1 MQEVSRIPN
10 SYRSVIDLS
19 GQLKQ
24 IDQFADL
31 LQDQIDYDSAHDP
44 DILKGIRIVEEFLR
58 RKHRVC
64 YGGSAMNAHL
74 PKKYK
79 FYDPTKTIPDYDFF
93 SPDVE
98 GDVKDLVKAL
108 KDEGFTEV
116 DSRPGMHSGTM
127 KVFLNYF
134 GIADISAIPENL
146 YNIFEAKAKVIKGI
160 SFMDIDSLRMMMYL
174 EISRPRGDVER
185 WHKVY
190 ERILLLQYV
199 AKPKHCKV
207 INDLKDIKIDEE
219 DFDAIFAYGLNNSR
233 VFAGNSVLDLYAASK
248 KKFQDG
254 SLFEKTRLPII
265 MYSPSL
271 EMDAGAIKSILGE
284 HLTIEH
290 QSEIGETVPP
300 ITIISKN
307 KRPVLLLVEE
317 TACHAYN
324 TVNYK
329 NRVIRIA
336 SLDTLITLYFSLELA
351 NNDMVR
357 RFFPMRINCEAQAA
371 IDISNYLRTHVQRSQ
386 FPFISTECSGHQKS
400 KQTLLREKF
409 ARAAEEKKKRT
420 STGSHSKT
428 KKSKSRSKS
437 KSKSKTKKSKRS
449 Y

>member
-1 MQEVSRIPN
+1 MNSL
-10 SYRSVIDLS
+10 SYRAVIDLS

-31 LQDQIDYDSAHDP
+31 LQDKIDYDAAHDP
-44 DILKGIRIVEEFLR
+44 DILKGIRIVEDFLR

-79 FYDPTKTIPDYDFF
+79 FYDPDKSIPDYDFF

-98 GDVKDLVKAL
+98 GDVDDLVKAL
-108 KDEGFTEV
+108 KAEGFTEV
-116 DSRPGMHSGTM
+116 DSRPGIHAGTM

-134 GIADISAIPENL
+134 GIADISAIPEDL
-146 YNIFEAKAKVIKGI
+146 YNIFEARAKVIKGI

-174 EISRPRGDVER
+174 EISRPHGDVER

-207 INDLKDIKIDEE
+207 INDIKDIEISKE
-219 DFDAIFAYGLNNSR
+219 DFDSIFAYGLNNSR
-233 VFAGNSVLDLYAASK
+233 VFAGNSILDLYAASK

-254 SLFEKTRLPII
+254 SSLEKTRLPII

-271 EMDAGAIKSILGE
+271 EMDAGSIKSLLGD
-284 HLTIEH
+284 HVTIEH
-290 QSEIGETVPP
+290 HEEIGETVPP
-300 ITIISKN
+300 LTVVSKN

-324 TVNYK
+324 TINYK

-371 IDISNYLRTHVQRSQ
+371 IDISNYLRTHVARSQ
-386 FPFISTECSGHQKS
+386 FPFIATECSGHQKS

-409 ARAAEEKKKRT
+409 ARAAAEKKKRT
-420 STGSHSKT
+420 TTRT
-428 KKSKSRSKS
+428 KKSRSKS
-437 KSKSKTKKSKRS
+437 KSKTKRRS
-449 Y
+449 H

>member
-1 MQEVSRIPN
+1 MNGANIAPK
-10 SYRSVIDLS
+10 SYRAVIDLS

-31 LQDQIDYDSAHDP
+31 LQDKIDYDAAHDP
-44 DILKGIRIVEEFLR
+44 DILKGIRIVEDFLR

-79 FYDPTKTIPDYDFF
+79 FYDPAKSIPDYDFF

-98 GDVKDLVKAL
+98 GDVDDLVKAL
-108 KDEGFTEV
+108 KAEGFTDV
-116 DSRPGMHSGTM
+116 DSRPGMHAGTM

-134 GIADISAIPENL
+134 GIADISAIPEDL
-146 YNIFEAKAKVIKGI
+146 YNIFEARAKVIKGI

-207 INDLKDIKIDEE
+207 INDIKDIEISEEE
-219 DFDAIFAYGLNNSR
+219 DFDSIFAYGLNNSR

-254 SLFEKTRLPII
+254 SSFEKSRLPII
-265 MYSPSL
+265 MYSPNL
-271 EMDAGAIKSILGE
+271 EMDAGSIKSLLGD
-284 HLTIEH
+284 HVTIEH
-290 QSEIGETVPP
+290 QEEIGETVPP
-300 ITIISKN
+300 LTVISKN
-307 KRPVLLLVEE
+307 KRPVLLLIEE

-324 TVNYK
+324 TINYK

-371 IDISNYLRTHVQRSQ
+371 IDISNYLRTHVARSQ
-386 FPFISTECSGHQKS
+386 FPFVSTECSGHQKS

-409 ARAAEEKKKRT
+409 ARAAEEKKKR
-420 STGSHSKT
+420 GSGT
-428 KKSKSRSKS
+428 RKSRSKS
-437 KSKSKTKKSKRS
+437 KSKSKTKKTKRS
-449 Y
+449 H